1 MSRAARQGWPHPRRP
16 TPRRVEPASGRVRAR
31 EPPPDAGTHSPWPA
45 SGAGERAPSRRGAPL
60 GYPRCRGERIAT

>member
-16 TPRRVEPASGRVRAR
+16 TPGRVEPASGRVRAR
-31 EPPPDAGTHSPWPA
+31 EPPSDAGAHPPRPA
-45 SGAGERAPSRRGAPL
+45 FGAGERAPSRRGAPL